1 MIVLDENLILDDKD
15 TLTHLRYPFIMDR
28 DYKAIKINLDY
39 DPSDVPKEYGKQSL
53 KECVDKYMP
62 EEDYSQEDRDDILNS
77 KIANLLTTSLLYEGK
92 FVGAYHNKANQ
103 QEIIVSKDKSSPGY
117 KKFDIKKGNYEFILS
132 MHSSNSKIN
141 AHFSLEAIDD

>member
-1 MIVLDENLILDDKD
+1 MIILDENLKLDDKD
-15 TLTHLRYPFIMDR
+15 TLTHLRYPFSLDR

-39 DPSDVPKEYGKQSL
+39 DPSNVPKESSMEKL
-53 KECVDKYMP
+53 RECANKYMP
-62 EEDYSQEDRDDILNS
+62 KEDYSQEDRDDILNS

-117 KKFDIKKGNYEFILS
+117 KKFDVKKGNYEFILS

>member
-1 MIVLDENLILDDKD
+1 MIILDENLKLDDKD
-15 TLTHLRYPFIMDR
+15 TLTHLRYPFSLDR

-39 DPSDVPKEYGKQSL
+39 DPSNVPKESSMEKL
-53 KECVDKYMP
+53 RECANKYMP
-62 EEDYSQEDRDDILNS
+62 KEDYSQEDRDDILNS
-77 KIANLLTTSLLYEGK
+77 KIANLITTSLLYEGK
-92 FVGAYHNKANQ
+92 FVGAYHNKANH

-117 KKFDIKKGNYEFILS
+117 KKFDIKKGNYEFVLS

>member
-1 MIVLDENLILDDKD
+1 MIILDENLKLDDKD
-15 TLTHLRYPFIMDR
+15 TLTHLRYPFSLDR

-39 DPSDVPKEYGKQSL
+39 DPSNVPKESSMEKL
-53 KECVDKYMP
+53 RECANKYMP
-62 EEDYSQEDRDDILNS
+62 KEDYSQEERDDILNS

-92 FVGAYHNKANQ
+92 FVGAYHNKDNH
-103 QEIIVSKDKSSPGY
+103 QEIIVSKDKSSHGY
-117 KKFDIKKGNYEFILS
+117 KKFAVKKGNYEFILS

>member
-1 MIVLDENLILDDKD
+1 MIILDEKLKLDDKD
-15 TLTHLRYPFIMDR
+15 TLTHLRYPFSLDR

-39 DPSDVPKEYGKQSL
+39 DPTNVPREYSL
-53 KECVDKYMP
+53 EKLRECVDKYMP
-62 EEDYSQEDRDDILNS
+62 EEDYSQEDRDDILDSEVSNF
-77 KIANLLTTSLLYEGK
+77 LTTSLLYEGK
-92 FVGAYHNKANQ
+92 FVGAYHNKNNH

-117 KKFDIKKGNYEFILS
+117 KKFAVKKGDYEFILS